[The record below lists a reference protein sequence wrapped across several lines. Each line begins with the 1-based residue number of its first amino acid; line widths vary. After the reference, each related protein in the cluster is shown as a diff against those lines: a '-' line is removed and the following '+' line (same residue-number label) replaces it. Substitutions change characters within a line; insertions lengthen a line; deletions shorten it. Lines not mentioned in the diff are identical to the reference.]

1 MLTFVVYLKE
11 VGPTLGAIPTLKVL
25 FSLCLGQ
32 FTARFSM
39 LSYSCLFFSF
49 FFLVRTW
56 QFYLLVFSTNLSDFW
71 EAQLTLERKE
81 VSKPKN
87 DN

>member
-1 MLTFVVYLKE
+1 
-11 VGPTLGAIPTLKVL
+11 
-25 FSLCLGQ
+25 
-32 FTARFSM
+32 M
-39 LSYSCLFFSF
+39 LSYRLF
-49 FFLVRTW
+49 VRSW

-71 EAQLTLERKE
+71 AAQLTLERKE